1 MRGDRMGGVVDLYA
15 LGFLII
21 FFILPLSFSFFVLP

>member
-1 MRGDRMGGVVDLYA
+1 MGGVVDLYA
-15 LGFLII
+15 LGFLLI

>member
-1 MRGDRMGGVVDLYA
+1 MGGVVDLYV

>member
-1 MRGDRMGGVVDLYA
+1 MGGVVDLYA

-21 FFILPLSFSFFVLP
+21 FFILPLSFSFFVVP